1 MRAALRKRQQHVPT
15 QPPCVASQPAAQKN
29 NTDQVCPTES
39 NRESSSRLR
48 VCPRLI
54 SVLKYLLLMLVIP
67 PFLNYASLQREGT
80 LLQPQEGELVDI
92 GLGQKLYLNCQ
103 GKGHPVVIFDAP
115 TGMSSDVWLWIQ
127 KDVSQLTQACIYDR
141 AGLGFSKRI
150 FQNETAGLKTL
161 WRGSTTGRMVDDL
174 HRLVKEAKLN
184 SPFIFVGSEL
194 GALNARFYAHIHNWE
209 VSDLIL
215 IDPIPE
221 EAFMED
227 VWVQYWYKELLSYHQ
242 TQQFS
247 AAIGLNRMLLI
258 AGLVQPP
265 VMGENISEDF
275 MRRQKY
281 LLSNPAHLSAVV
293 DEHFFIN
300 ESISQ
305 VRDILK
311 FKPLSSTTTVT
322 VITGDHYDE
331 QLPDS
336 LNKVVTQFQQQFIAQ
351 GYPSAKWIKM
361 KGTDRRMIYRN
372 PKDVAKQLKK
382 LISKRKVEQ
391 ERQ

>member
-1 MRAALRKRQQHVPT
+1 MRAALRRRQQH
-15 QPPCVASQPAAQKN
+15 PPLRVASQHTAQKN
-29 NTDQVCPTES
+29 NMDQVRPTES
-39 NRESSSRLR
+39 FS
-48 VCPRLI
+48 VCRRLI
-54 SVLKYLLLMLVIP
+54 SVLKYLLLILVIP
-67 PFLNYASLQREGT
+67 PFLNYAALQREGA

-115 TGMSSDVWLWIQ
+115 TGMSSDVWLLIQ

-150 FQNETAGLKTL
+150 FQKQTTGLDKL

-209 VSDLIL
+209 VSDLVL

-221 EAFMED
+221 EVFLED
-227 VWVQYWYKELLSYHQ
+227 VWLQYWYEELLSYHQ
-242 TQQFS
+242 TRQFS
-247 AAIGLNRMLLI
+247 AAVGLNRMLLI
-258 AGLVQPP
+258 SGLMQPP
-265 VMGENISEDF
+265 VMGANISEDF

-322 VITGDHYDE
+322 VITGDYYDE
-331 QLPDS
+331 QLPDP
-336 LNKVVTQFQQQFIAQ
+336 LNKVVTHFQQQFITQ

-361 KGTDRRMIYRN
+361 KGTDRHMIYRN

-382 LISKRKVEQ
+382 LINKRKVKQ
-391 ERQ
+391 ESQ

>member
-1 MRAALRKRQQHVPT
+1 MRAALRRRQQH
-15 QPPCVASQPAAQKN
+15 PPLRVASQHTAQKN
-29 NTDQVCPTES
+29 NMDQVRPTES
-39 NRESSSRLR
+39 FS
-48 VCPRLI
+48 VCRRLI
-54 SVLKYLLLMLVIP
+54 SVLKYLLLILVIP
-67 PFLNYASLQREGT
+67 PFLNYAALQREGA

-115 TGMSSDVWLWIQ
+115 TGMSSDVWLLIQ

-150 FQNETAGLKTL
+150 FQKQTTGLDKL

-209 VSDLIL
+209 VSDLVL

-221 EAFMED
+221 EVFLED
-227 VWVQYWYKELLSYHQ
+227 VWLQYWYEELLSYHQ
-242 TQQFS
+242 TRQFS
-247 AAIGLNRMLLI
+247 AAVGLNRMLLI
-258 AGLVQPP
+258 SGLMQPP
-265 VMGENISEDF
+265 VMGANISEDF

-305 VRDILK
+305 VR
-311 FKPLSSTTTVT
+311 LS
-322 VITGDHYDE
+322 
-331 QLPDS
+331 
-336 LNKVVTQFQQQFIAQ
+336 
-351 GYPSAKWIKM
+351 
-361 KGTDRRMIYRN
+361 
-372 PKDVAKQLKK
+372 
-382 LISKRKVEQ
+382 
-391 ERQ
+391 